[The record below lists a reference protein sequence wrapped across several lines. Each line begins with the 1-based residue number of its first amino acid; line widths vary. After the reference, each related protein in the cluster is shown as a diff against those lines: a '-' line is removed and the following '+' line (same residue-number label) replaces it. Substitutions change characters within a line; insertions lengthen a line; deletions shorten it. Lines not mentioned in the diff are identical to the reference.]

1 MGSGWSSGSS
11 WVPPA
16 RGWCLVLCVLVLCA
30 TWSRASDSES
40 ADGPRIEIPSPS
52 RPDGLKTHVW
62 SLWQS
67 TETLVTRL
75 DERVDDSQSSKDN
88 LQKVKAEAAKLRT
101 DLEAWKRSSLAAL
114 RESKTLR
121 KDLREIERLLVVSE
135 TKLAAYTSSSEGSL
149 MIAQATILTREREA
163 RTWRTVGILALVAGA
178 IGWLVAFLT

>member
-1 MGSGWSSGSS
+1 
-11 WVPPA
+11 
-16 RGWCLVLCVLVLCA
+16 
-30 TWSRASDSES
+30 
-40 ADGPRIEIPSPS
+40 
-52 RPDGLKTHVW
+52 
-62 SLWQS
+62 
-67 TETLVTRL
+67 L